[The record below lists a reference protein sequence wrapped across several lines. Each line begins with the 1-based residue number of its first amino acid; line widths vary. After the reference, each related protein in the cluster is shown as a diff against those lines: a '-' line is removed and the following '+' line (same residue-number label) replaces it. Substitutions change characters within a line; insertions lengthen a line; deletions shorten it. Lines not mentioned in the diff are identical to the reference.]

1 MGKITTGLLLAMI
14 FTAPA
19 LWAQTGDTVLVPN
32 DFQVGTINNVIQ
44 GDTNSSGARN
54 NPNAIYK
61 LVRGGYYILNGYITT
76 KPGTHIIIVGEDAPA
91 TGTDPGMPV
100 VIEGA
105 VTGVYYN
112 FTIDVY
118 GDLTM
123 KNVWMIYATQVGTQ
137 NWTALQFEQ
146 DNTKPKARGVFENC
160 IFDYVN
166 AIAVTANDT
175 GFTGIFKNCIFRNS
189 VDPGQWW
196 AGRMFCTLSQAAR
209 ADTVWAE
216 NCTFENQGF
225 SFQAD
230 YTPPKFVWFNHNT
243 FLNIAKFPFKFY
255 WMTLLSCTN
264 NVFVNCHFTGERYI
278 DRIGQD
284 PDLYLY
290 GAVLDVDTIPDG
302 TNYNGVSELDRV
314 VIFYNNSNF
323 TQPDFQT
330 FYDKYNKDTVSTPKG
345 LLMAE
350 PMMNDRTLDMFTWHP
365 KMRMGN
371 VYDNTDPGFTKP
383 ATQMDSINAFLQ
395 ARYAS
400 GGTVFWGYN
409 PDLNGTWPL
418 KEDLSY
424 SNTTLKTAAMGGFP
438 LGDLYHWFP
447 AEYASWLPQSAAENQ
462 TIGNLTSVQI
472 VSNKVPASYTLE
484 QNYPNPFNPSTEI
497 KYSVARSGDVSL
509 KVYNMLGQEITTLFS
524 GLQQPG
530 TYKATFDGA
539 KLSSGVYFYRLE
551 AGKTSIAR
559 KMILTK

>member
-1 MGKITTGLLLAMI
+1 MI
-14 FTAPA
+14 FTISG
-19 LWAQTGDTVLVPN
+19 LRAQTGDTVLVPN

-44 GDTNSSGARN
+44 GDTNAAGARN

-61 LVRGGYYILNGYITT
+61 LARGGYYILNGNITT
-76 KPGTHIIIVGEDAPA
+76 KPGTHIRIEGDPAPA

-100 VIEGA
+100 IIEGA

-160 IFDYVN
+160 VFDYVN
-166 AIAVTANDT
+166 AIAVTSNDT

-196 AGRMFCTLSQAAR
+196 AGRMFCTLNQAAR
-209 ADTVWAE
+209 VDTIWSE
-216 NCTFENQGF
+216 NCTYENEGF

-230 YTPPKFVWFNHNT
+230 YTPPKYVWYNHNT

-255 WMTLLSCTN
+255 WMTHLICTN
-264 NVFVNCHFTGERYI
+264 NVFMNCHFTGERYI

-284 PDLYLY
+284 PDILLY
-290 GAVLDVDTIPDG
+290 GAVLDIDTIPDG
-302 TNYNGVSELDRV
+302 TNYNGVAEQDRV
-314 VIFYNNSNF
+314 VIFYNNSNY
-323 TQPDFQT
+323 TQPEFQT
-330 FYDKYNKDTVSTPKG
+330 FYDKYNKDTVSTPRG
-345 LLMAE
+345 MIMAE
-350 PMMNDRTLDMFTWHP
+350 PMMNDRTVDMFTWHP
-365 KMRMGN
+365 KMRMSN

-409 PDLNGTWPL
+409 PDLNGAWPL

-424 SNTTLKTAAMGGFP
+424 SNATLKTAAMGGYP

-447 AEYASWLPQSAAENQ
+447 TEYTTWLGQSAAENAH
-462 TIGNLTSVQI
+462 IGTLTSVQQ
-472 VSNKVPASYTLE
+472 VSNKVPASYELQ

-497 KYSVARSGDVSL
+497 KYSVAKSGFVAL
-509 KVYNMLGQEITTLFS
+509 KVYNMLGQEVTTLFS
-524 GLQQPG
+524 GTQQPG

-559 KMILTK
+559 KMVLTK